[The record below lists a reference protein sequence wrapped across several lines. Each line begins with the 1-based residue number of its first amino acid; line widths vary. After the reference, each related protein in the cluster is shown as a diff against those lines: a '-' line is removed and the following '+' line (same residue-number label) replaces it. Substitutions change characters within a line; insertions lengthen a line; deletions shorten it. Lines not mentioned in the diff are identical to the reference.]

1 MELGSRNKTSVE
13 KLKSSVEKQKKQCR
27 KVKSSERKVE
37 EVELDTRRSRQDLKE
52 LDSVKKKNCFG
63 QNNVK

>member
-37 EVELDTRRSRQDLKE
+37 EVELDTRRS
-52 LDSVKKKNCFG
+52 S
-63 QNNVK
+63 QNSFPADIIGPKRIGFS

>member
-37 EVELDTRRSRQDLKE
+37 EVELDTRRSSE
-52 LDSVKKKNCFG
+52 NSFPS
-63 QNNVK
+63 